1 MRKFT
6 KRAAVAAVAA
16 TAALGFTATT
26 ASATTADTWTVAPG
40 GAFTATASNPTLSV
54 PNATLKCTSST
65 ATGTLKTGSGNAG
78 AAIGNISSLTFSG
91 CSLAGINFNVTV
103 APDLKINADSVST
116 TDPNQVVGSISGV
129 TASIA
134 DTGGMCSASFAASGG
149 GGATM
154 TGYFDNSTHRLVVN
168 GGNLTATSANCL
180 GLINSGDAANFNASY
195 LTDPAQTI
203 TKD

>member
-6 KRAAVAAVAA
+6 KRAAFAAVAA
-16 TAALGFTATT
+16 TAALGFTAAT

-78 AAIGNISSLTFSG
+78 AAIGNIATLKFTG

-103 APDLKINADSVST
+103 ANNLKINANSVST
-116 TDPNQVVGSISGV
+116 TNPNQVVGSVSGV

-134 DTGGMCSASFAASGG
+134 DTGGMCSATFAASGG
-149 GGATM
+149 GPATM
-154 TGYFDNSTHRLVVN
+154 TGYYDNSTHRLVIN
-168 GGNLTATSANCL
+168 GGNLKATSANCL
-180 GLINSGDAANFNASY
+180 GLINAGDSANFNASY
-195 LTDPAQTI
+195 LTNPNQTI